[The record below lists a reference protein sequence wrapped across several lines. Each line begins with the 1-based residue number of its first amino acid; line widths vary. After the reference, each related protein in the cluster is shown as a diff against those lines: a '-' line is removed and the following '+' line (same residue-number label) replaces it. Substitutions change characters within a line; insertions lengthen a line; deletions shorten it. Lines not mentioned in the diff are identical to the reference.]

1 MTFFVQMLAHTPP
14 YVFFLLAYLVWQG
27 MLSLRP
33 RQTPVWR
40 MLIVPAAFTV
50 TGLLLLLLRPSGGI
64 LPMAAWLGGLGAFVP
79 LGLVSGPRIVGVD
92 RQTGRVMRAG
102 SPVPLLRN
110 LLVFASQYAIAVAL
124 VLHPQAQANL
134 TVVGHVVSGSC
145 VGYFLGWT
153 LAFWR
158 RYRAARDVA
167 PTGLSYQRA
176 ELEN

>member
-1 MTFFVQMLAHTPP
+1 MM
-14 YVFFLLAYLVWQG
+14 
-27 MLSLRP
+27 
-33 RQTPVWR
+33 
-40 MLIVPAAFTV
+40 
-50 TGLLLLLLRPSGGI
+50 
-64 LPMAAWLGGLGAFVP
+64 AWLGGLAAFVP

-92 RQTGRVMRAG
+92 RQTGRVTRSG

>member
-1 MTFFVQMLAHTPP
+1 
-14 YVFFLLAYLVWQG
+14 
-27 MLSLRP
+27 
-33 RQTPVWR
+33 
-40 MLIVPAAFTV
+40 
-50 TGLLLLLLRPSGGI
+50 
-64 LPMAAWLGGLGAFVP
+64 MAAWLGGLGAFVP

-92 RQTGRVMRAG
+92 RQTGCAMRAG

-124 VLHPQAQANL
+124 LHPQAQANL

-153 LAFWR
+153 LALWR

-167 PTGLSYQRA
+167 LTGLSYQRA

>member
-1 MTFFVQMLAHTPP
+1 
-14 YVFFLLAYLVWQG
+14 
-27 MLSLRP
+27 
-33 RQTPVWR
+33 
-40 MLIVPAAFTV
+40 
-50 TGLLLLLLRPSGGI
+50 
-64 LPMAAWLGGLGAFVP
+64 
-79 LGLVSGPRIVGVD
+79 
-92 RQTGRVMRAG
+92 MRAG

-158 RYRAARDVA
+158 RYRVARDVA
-167 PTGLSYQRA
+167 STGLSYQRA

>member
-64 LPMAAWLGGLGAFVP
+64 LPMAAWLGGLGALVP
-79 LGLVSGPRIVGVD
+79 LGPCQRPS
-92 RQTGRVMRAG
+92 
-102 SPVPLLRN
+102 
-110 LLVFASQYAIAVAL
+110 
-124 VLHPQAQANL
+124 H
-134 TVVGHVVSGSC
+134 
-145 VGYFLGWT
+145 
-153 LAFWR
+153 R
-158 RYRAARDVA
+158 R
-167 PTGLSYQRA
+167 G
-176 ELEN
+176 